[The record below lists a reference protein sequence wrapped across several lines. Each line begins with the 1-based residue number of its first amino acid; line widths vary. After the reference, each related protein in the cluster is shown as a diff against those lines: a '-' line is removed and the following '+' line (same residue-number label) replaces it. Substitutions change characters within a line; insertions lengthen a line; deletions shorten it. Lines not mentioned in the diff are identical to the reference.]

1 MADKP
6 RTGQELYM
14 LYNLRDKKK
23 IVERPKTRE
32 ELLILLQIEKKKN
45 ERLMRDLENIKM
57 TPMDLTWY
65 VCTYLSL
72 AVDG

>member
-14 LYNLRDKKK
+14 LYKLRDKKK

-57 TPMDLTWY
+57 TPMDLT
-65 VCTYLSL
+65 
-72 AVDG
+72 